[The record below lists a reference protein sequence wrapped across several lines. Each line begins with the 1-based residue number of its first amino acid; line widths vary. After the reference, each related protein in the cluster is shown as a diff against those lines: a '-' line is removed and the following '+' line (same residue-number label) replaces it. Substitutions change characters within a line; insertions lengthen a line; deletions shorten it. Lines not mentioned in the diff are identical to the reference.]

1 MGGMSN
7 KQGFSCRRNQGFQI
21 TLSNGYTVSVQFG
34 IHNYCAARNLSPSA
48 NFDAWKTTDDD
59 THTCEDA
66 EVAII
71 DPNGE
76 FVPFDSGDTVRG
88 RTDPDTVAKIIAWVM
103 TQPAKS
109 NT

>member
-1 MGGMSN
+1 MGGMN
-7 KQGFSCRRNQGFQI
+7 TQGFNCRRNQGFQM

-34 IHNYCAARNLSPSA
+34 IHNYCDARDLSINA
-48 NFDAWKTTDDD
+48 NFDAWRTTADD
-59 THTCEDA
+59 THTCANA

-71 DPNGE
+71 APNGD

-88 RTDPDTVAKIIAWVM
+88 HTDPDTVAKIIAWVM
-103 TQPAKS
+103 ALPAKS